1 MKRVNCFRMN
11 QQLSRHLMRPED
23 ISPEEQLKTSDDNKG
38 ALLKMPD
45 ELGAILGSHATFVD
59 AHQRLL
65 AYIAEHYGRTRVITL
80 KADDPL
86 VACDELEVDVLRLM
100 QRLSESIDCLNT

>member
-1 MKRVNCFRMN
+1 MKRINCFRMN

-23 ISPEEQLKTSDDNKG
+23 ISPDEQLKASEGDTD

-45 ELGAILGSHATFVD
+45 ELGAILGNHATFVD

-65 AYIAEHYGRTRVITL
+65 AYIARHYGRARSITL

-86 VACDELEVDVLRLM
+86 VVNGELEVDVLRLM
-100 QRLSESIDCLNT
+100 QQLSESIDCLNT